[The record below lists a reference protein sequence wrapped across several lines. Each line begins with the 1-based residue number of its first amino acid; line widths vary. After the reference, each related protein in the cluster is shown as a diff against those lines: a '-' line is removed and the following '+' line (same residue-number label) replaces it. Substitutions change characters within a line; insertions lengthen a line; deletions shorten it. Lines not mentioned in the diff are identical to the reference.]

1 MITAT
6 LKAGFTKSLG
16 DAENTQVIDTTKFAF
31 GRYYKFDIPTTVK
44 ADVPGGVDIENTAA
58 QVVNYYNPTTKKVEK
73 PTKPTEKRVNNVPVE
88 VEFNFTKRLE
98 GRELK
103 ANEFSFVLKDSEGK
117 TLETVSNDAAGNV
130 KFKALE
136 FKKGQEGVHNYTVEE
151 VKGSD
156 ATVTYDTM
164 KANVTVTVKHDG
176 TAKVLIATVG
186 DIADKEFNNR
196 VTPPEEPKFQPEKY
210 VVSEEKYDITGDKLV
225 DDDKE
230 LADKYADTNANPYA
244 DDASNNE
251 KANINTKSVKP
262 GQKLVYQV
270 WLDTTKFDANN
281 KDHIQS
287 VGISDDYDEA
297 KVDVDGSAIKAYDG
311 KTGADVTAKFDIT
324 VNNGVITAT
333 LKDGFTK
340 SLGDAENTQVIDTT
354 KFEFGRYYKFDI
366 PATVKADVAGG
377 VDIENTAAQVVN
389 YYNPTTKKVEKPEK
403 PTEKRV
409 NNVPISVEFNFTK
422 KLEGRDLKAG
432 EFTFELKD
440 SDNVVIATATNDA
453 DGNFKFTPVDYTNKA
468 GKTVT
473 ALKYQ
478 KGQEGTYTYT
488 VTEVKGTDS
497 TVTYDEMSAVVT
509 VTVSH
514 DGTAKALI
522 TNVTEPADKEFNNKV
537 TPPEEPKFQQN
548 TKKTPNNKLV

>member
-1 MITAT
+1 MNNGVITAT
-6 LKAGFTKSLG
+6 LKDGFTKSLG
-16 DAENTQVIDTTKFAF
+16 DAENTQVIDTTKFEF

-73 PTKPTEKRVNNVPVE
+73 PSKPTEKRVNNVPVE

-117 TLETVSNDAAGNV
+117 TLETVKNDASGNV
-130 KFKALE
+130 KFSKLE

-196 VTPPEEPKFQPEKY
+196 VTPPEEPKFNPEKY
-210 VVSEEKYDITGDKLV
+210 VVSEAKFDVTGTKLV

-230 LADKYADTNANPYA
+230 LANKVADTNANPYA

-251 KANINTKSVKP
+251 AENLNTKTVKR
-262 GQKLVYQV
+262 GQKLYYQV
-270 WLDTTKFDANN
+270 WLDTTQFDAAN
-281 KDHIQS
+281 KDNIQT
-287 VGISDDYDEA
+287 VGITDDFDETKLTVNASD
-297 KVDVDGSAIKAYDG
+297 IKAYDSVS
-311 KTGADVTAKFDIT
+311 GADVTSKFDISIA
-324 VNNGVITAT
+324 NGVITAN

-340 SLGDAENTQVIDTT
+340 SLGDAENTQIIDTT

-366 PATVKADVAGG
+366 PATVNADVP
-377 VDIENTAAQVVN
+377 VV
-389 YYNPTTKKVEKPEK
+389 
-403 PTEKRV
+403 R
-409 NNVPISVEFNFTK
+409 I
-422 KLEGRDLKAG
+422 LKILR
-432 EFTFELKD
+432 LK
-440 SDNVVIATATNDA
+440 
-453 DGNFKFTPVDYTNKA
+453 
-468 GKTVT
+468 
-473 ALKYQ
+473 
-478 KGQEGTYTYT
+478 
-488 VTEVKGTDS
+488 
-497 TVTYDEMSAVVT
+497 
-509 VTVSH
+509 
-514 DGTAKALI
+514 
-522 TNVTEPADKEFNNKV
+522 
-537 TPPEEPKFQQN
+537 
-548 TKKTPNNKLV
+548 